1 MFVKFQDIPTY
12 SALDWEFF
20 SVGEDNFLVVAN
32 SFDGESFSVNSIIYR
47 KPGVRKMAFEW
58 DRLRAPDVSS
68 SARQRPRTGSIIL
81 NTKMAA
87 CIVPV
92 GDNAAVRDRTE
103 KFTGGRMRSHCLSRA
118 VSDFTLLRSRFCKLL
133 PGLRLTP
140 GNANHRRLDNS
151 KEP

>member
-58 DRLRAPDVSS
+58 DRLRAPEVVTFQDV
-68 SARQRPRTGSIIL
+68 
-81 NTKMAA
+81 
-87 CIVPV
+87 
-92 GDNAAVRDRTE
+92 AV
-103 KFTGGRMRSHCLSRA
+103 
-118 VSDFTLLRSRFCKLL
+118 DFTREEWRLLSPPQKKLYKEVML
-133 PGLRLTP
+133 E
-140 GNANHRRLDNS
+140 NAQNLLSVVKRKPD
-151 KEP
+151 P

>member
-58 DRLRAPDVSS
+58 DRLRAPEVVTFQDV
-68 SARQRPRTGSIIL
+68 
-81 NTKMAA
+81 
-87 CIVPV
+87 
-92 GDNAAVRDRTE
+92 AV
-103 KFTGGRMRSHCLSRA
+103 
-118 VSDFTLLRSRFCKLL
+118 DFTREEWRLLSPPQKKLYKEVMLENAQNLLSVGCKQQCQATSKDWEHH
-133 PGLRLTP
+133 PEHQDGSVYRP
-140 GNANHRRLDNS
+140 CRRQCS
-151 KEP
+151 CP